1 MKLPRASMI
10 ILLAAMALASC
21 GRARH
26 TTKLAYPGKP
36 EATLAP
42 IEAEIAAQ
50 GYKPVC
56 KDGEYCHFLASPDVR
71 VHFKVA
77 KKNIVLLVDVLNAK
91 DMPEGKVAELT
102 AGGERVGHAIWEK
115 ASAAAVQRERDAEA
129 QAKAEQAR
137 KAEED
142 ARKAEA
148 EKNKPASSGVSLNDV
163 MSAVGQVQIS
173 TGNGAG
179 AQQGGGG
186 PVEMV
191 CCINKAFYACPDAGA
206 LDKCSGETAACMAKC
221 MSSSDMGCP
230 DRCLKDHPPD
240 PSRCSRAPSRDGE
253 CK

>member
-1 MKLPRASMI
+1 MKLPRASMM

-26 TTKLAYPGKP
+26 TTKLAYPGNP

-56 KDGEYCHFLASPDVR
+56 KGGEYCHFLASPDVR

-77 KKNIVLLVDVLNAK
+77 KKDIVLLVDVLNAK
-91 DMPEGKVAELT
+91 DMPQGKVAELT
-102 AGGERVGHAIWEK
+102 AGGERVGYAIWEK
-115 ASAAAVQRERDAEA
+115 ASAAAAQRERDAEA
-129 QAKAEQAR
+129 QAKAEEAR
-137 KAEED
+137 KAEE
-142 ARKAEA
+142 

-173 TGNGAG
+173 TGPGAG
-179 AQQGGGG
+179 APQGGGG

-206 LDKCSGETAACMAKC
+206 STRSGETAACMA
-221 MSSSDMGCP
+221 
-230 DRCLKDHPPD
+230 
-240 PSRCSRAPSRDGE
+240 
-253 CK
+253 